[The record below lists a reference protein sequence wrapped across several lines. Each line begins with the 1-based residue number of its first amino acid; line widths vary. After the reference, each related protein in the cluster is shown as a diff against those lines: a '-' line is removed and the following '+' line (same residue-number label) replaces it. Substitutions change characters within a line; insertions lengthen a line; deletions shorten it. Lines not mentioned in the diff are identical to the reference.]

1 MPRQPRAPGEFFHVV
16 VRGIG
21 RQILFENDDDRRKYL
36 ALLEK
41 YREENDITLMA
52 YCLMDNHVHLLIRDN
67 NGSLSLFMKQMG
79 VSYALY
85 YNRKYDRVGH
95 LFQDRYKSEVVDREE
110 YLLTAYRYI
119 LNNPVKAGICSAKEY
134 AWSSYKEYGTPL
146 CLTDTDMLYNLI
158 GDEKALDL
166 FLSQDSE
173 IVCLESERTKRDDA
187 WALKELQKLLR
198 VESGT
203 ELQQFDRKR
212 RNEALQQLKKHG
224 LTVRQI
230 ERLTGI
236 NRGVVQ
242 RA

>member
-1 MPRQPRAPGEFFHVV
+1 MPRQPRNQGEFFHVV

-67 NGSLSLFMKQMG
+67 NSSLSLFMKQIG
-79 VSYALY
+79 VSYAMY

-119 LNNPVKAGICSAKEY
+119 LNNPEKAGICPAREY
-134 AWSSYKEYGTPL
+134 AWSSYREYGKPF
-146 CLTDTDMLYNLI
+146 CLTDTGMLYNLI
-158 GDEKALDL
+158 GDEKALKL

-173 IVCLESERTKRDDA
+173 LVCLESEKTKHDDA
-187 WALKELQKLLR
+187 WALKELQRLLQL
-198 VESGT
+198 ESGT
-203 ELQQFDRKR
+203 QLQQFDRQK
-212 RNEALQQLKKHG
+212 RNEALQKLKKHG
-224 LTVRQI
+224 FTVRQI

-242 RA
+242 RT

>member
-1 MPRQPRAPGEFFHVV
+1 MPRQPRTPGEFFHVV

-41 YREENDITLMA
+41 YQEENDITLMA

-85 YNRKYDRVGH
+85 YNRKYERVGH

-119 LNNPVKAGICSAKEY
+119 LNNPVKA
-134 AWSSYKEYGTPL
+134 
-146 CLTDTDMLYNLI
+146 
-158 GDEKALDL
+158 
-166 FLSQDSE
+166 
-173 IVCLESERTKRDDA
+173 
-187 WALKELQKLLR
+187 
-198 VESGT
+198 
-203 ELQQFDRKR
+203 
-212 RNEALQQLKKHG
+212 
-224 LTVRQI
+224 
-230 ERLTGI
+230 
-236 NRGVVQ
+236 
-242 RA
+242 